1 MDIFR
6 IEYTFYYL
14 FSPIPMGFVPCD
26 ARVLAGLP
34 DSTFDLLRVTLHDH
48 EGQQY
53 F

>member
-6 IEYTFYYL
+6 IL
-14 FSPIPMGFVPCD
+14 SFSPIPMGFVPCD

-34 DSTFDLLRVTLHDH
+34 DSTLDLFMQSREAITLHDH